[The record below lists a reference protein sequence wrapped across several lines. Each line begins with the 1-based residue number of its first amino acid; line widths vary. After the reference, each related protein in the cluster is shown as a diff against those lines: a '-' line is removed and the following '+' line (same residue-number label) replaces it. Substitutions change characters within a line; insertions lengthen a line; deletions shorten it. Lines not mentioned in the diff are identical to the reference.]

1 MQVEQ
6 LDYSRD
12 GPIGNG
18 DELPM
23 LLPQQVVNQRI
34 MAENEQERVL
44 FWEGG
49 VRSSLDI
56 VTLKGE
62 FTNSITLYT
71 LCLLTSI
78 LRIWNNF
85 IWSPKN

>member
-6 LDYSRD
+6 LDDGGD
-12 GPIGNG
+12 GPIDNG

-23 LLPQQVVNQRI
+23 LLPQQVVNQSI
-34 MAENEQERVL
+34 MAENEEERVL

-49 VRSSLDI
+49 VRRSLDI

-62 FTNSITLYT
+62 FTNYITLDT
-71 LCLLTSI
+71 WCLLTSI
-78 LRIWNNF
+78 LSVWNNF
-85 IWSPKN
+85 IWSSKN

>member
-6 LDYSRD
+6 LDDGGD
-12 GPIGNG
+12 GPIDNG

-34 MAENEQERVL
+34 MAENERVL

-49 VRSSLDI
+49 VSSSLDI

-62 FTNSITLYT
+62 LTNSITLDT
-71 LCLLTSI
+71 WCLLTSI
-78 LRIWNNF
+78 LRNWNNF
-85 IWSPKN
+85 IWCPKN